1 MSFTRGRRLKM
12 LVSQQNMVSILQPTI
27 DIVRDC
33 DWSNKHFY
41 ANWTAQT
48 FYIVSHSTRLF
59 SYAAARTPLERTDF
73 HNRFLKHMTEEKGHE
88 NLASTD
94 LKSLGFE
101 LIDFPELPSTAALY
115 QTQYYWINEV
125 SAYSFF
131 GYLIA
136 LEGLAATVGAEVRQL
151 LSQTHAANTTKFIK
165 VHSEEDLEHIEEVF
179 QWLDKMPKDQVGFVN
194 TNLKRCVHYYGSML
208 KEIALAA
215 QAFKQVS

>member
-1 MSFTRGRRLKM
+1 M
-12 LVSQQNMVSILQPTI
+12 LVNKQNLVSILQPTI
-27 DIVRDC
+27 DVVRQF
-33 DWSNKHFY
+33 DWSNKYFY

-48 FYIVSHSTRLF
+48 YYIVNHSTRLF
-59 SYAAARTPLERTDF
+59 SYAAARTPMDRVDF
-73 HNRFLKHMTEEKGHE
+73 HNRYIKHMTEEKGHE

-101 LIDFPELPSTAALY
+101 LSDFPELASTAALY

-125 SAYSFF
+125 STYSFF

-136 LEGLAATVGAEVRQL
+136 LEGLAATVGADVRKL

-179 QWLDKMPKDQVGFVN
+179 QWLEKMPESQLSHVH
-194 TNLKRCVHYYGSML
+194 TNLVRSVHFYGAML
-208 KEIALAA
+208 KEISLSNHS
-215 QAFKQVS
+215 FKQVS